1 LTASGTA
8 APPAALALSGRQLDL
23 YGALADRSERL
34 ASMYYGAL
42 LVRDSGGNPDRFA
55 LAAHG
60 MRELMEK
67 LPAYLDVAMPAHA
80 ETLKRKVQE
89 VEDAWNHVVN
99 SSGWSSPQNAWQGS
113 IDCRLRKFLAK
124 LDSFFCWFRNHMPR
138 RREEVSA
145 VLRTIDP
152 ANRQLPRLLEER
164 NVATWN
170 EMRQFF
176 QSVAHH
182 GKTPAQVD
190 FDKSVETLERF
201 LLERLAPRTFDDFAE
216 IDAILGTSE
225 TKNA

>member
-1 LTASGTA
+1 
-8 APPAALALSGRQLDL
+8 
-23 YGALADRSERL
+23 
-34 ASMYYGAL
+34 MYYGAL
-42 LVRDSGGNPDRFA
+42 LVLGSVGNPDRLA

-60 MRELMEK
+60 LRELVEK
-67 LPAYLDVAMPAHA
+67 LPSYLDVAMPAHT
-80 ETLKRKVQE
+80 ETLKTKVQE

-99 SSGWSSPQNAWQGS
+99 SSVWSSPRNAWQGS
-113 IDCRLRKFLAK
+113 IDRRLRRFLAK
-124 LDSFFCWFRNHMPR
+124 LDNFFCWVRNHVPR

-164 NVATWN
+164 SIKEWN
-170 EMRQFF
+170 EMREFF
-176 QSVAHH
+176 QNVSHH
-182 GKTPAQVD
+182 RKACAQVE
-190 FDKSVETLERF
+190 FHKSVDTLERF